1 VPLSPNYD
9 EDDHDHDVKY
19 DEFSTPSMS
28 WDCFDCTVNIMMNW
42 IGILILTHFHKI
54 YYCTMFNHILHF
66 KNKWKYD

>member
-42 IGILILTHFHKI
+42 IGILILTPFHKI
-54 YYCTMFNHILHF
+54 YYSLDCLMVFDSVQSHVTF
-66 KNKWKYD
+66 